1 MTRVAA
7 DTFRLA
13 SSRSEKAVDR
23 NGGRVFRKDFSVKG
37 LRPPK
42 AALRALDR
50 KILSKLFAAIAI
62 DGAPR
67 QADIRPDHW
76 DSP

>member
-1 MTRVAA
+1 MRRAA

-13 SSRSEKAVDR
+13 SSRSDNAVDR
-23 NGGRVFRKDFSVKG
+23 NGCRVFRKDFSVKG

-50 KILSKLFAAIAI
+50 KILSKLFAAVAI
-62 DGAPR
+62 DGTPR
-67 QADIRPDHW
+67 RTDIRPDHW
-76 DSP
+76 GSP